1 MAYASGGR
9 RTFRDLFGI
18 VREPGRLLNSMQQT
32 VGTSRFLHVM
42 RFGDQLKLYRQ
53 REAMNL
59 RELGTASGI
68 DYTYISKVEGNKVPP
83 PARDA
88 VEALAR
94 ALKLTEKERIEFVAL
109 AGTIT
114 TDMERWVVCER
125 PAARELYRSLSQ
137 LPPDEQERRLE
148 EFIRQVERERGGTTS
163 RDREDEA

>member
-1 MAYASGGR
+1 
-9 RTFRDLFGI
+9 
-18 VREPGRLLNSMQQT
+18 
-32 VGTSRFLHVM
+32 M

-53 REAMNL
+53 RADMRL

-88 VEALAR
+88 VEALAH
-94 ALKLTEKERIEFVAL
+94 ALKLNEKERIEFVAL

-114 TDMERWVVCER
+114 TDMERWVVRER

-137 LPPDEQERRLE
+137 LPADEQERRLE
-148 EFIRQVERERGGTTS
+148 EFIRQVEQETGRRP
-163 RDREDEA
+163 RQDREDEG